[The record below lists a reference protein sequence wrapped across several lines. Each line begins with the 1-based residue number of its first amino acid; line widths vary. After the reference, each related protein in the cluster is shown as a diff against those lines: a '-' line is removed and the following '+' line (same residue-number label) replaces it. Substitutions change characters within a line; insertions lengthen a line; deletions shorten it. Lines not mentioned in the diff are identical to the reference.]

1 MVDHRDP
8 YRELRHWVILV
19 QARALVQCSVDHV
32 LLGAC
37 YSWVLVYSCRWIGS
51 LVLGW
56 IEDGGRLAL
65 L

>member
-1 MVDHRDP
+1 VD
-8 YRELRHWVILV
+8 LRQGVILV

-37 YSWVLVYSCRWIGS
+37 YSWVLMYSCRWIGS

-56 IEDGGRLAL
+56 IGDGGHLAL